1 MEAALESLEQAA
13 AFSPSAP
20 EILLLRAEIY
30 IYQGWLEDALAIL
43 ETLKDGAGRQL
54 LSEIYFVESIAYEQQ
69 NMHERMYFSLMA
81 SLNEDPDNEEAL
93 ERIWHSIDAC
103 KCYDEAAVLF
113 EEILEHNA
121 YCSIAWYNLG
131 HVKAYQGHYGEAIDC
146 YEYAYLAN
154 EKLEQAYRDCAEL
167 CFEMK
172 QFHRALDCYEE
183 LLEKFEVDSDILQH
197 IGQCNQHIG
206 NYKIAR
212 TFYMQALKYDPL
224 DDEVL
229 FHIGECF
236 AKEENWPRAIRYFQ
250 KAVSIED
257 SHEEYYGALAEAYRH
272 SGNFKKAKINF
283 EKAIDTAPEENR
295 FWIRYALFLV
305 ENNRVDEAFGLLDDA
320 EDNTIGVELA
330 YCRVACLFLAGHRQ
344 EGLYRLGEALD
355 EDIEAHRLLFSFNPG
370 LEFDPDIIS
379 MISAYMM

>member
-1 MEAALESLEQAA
+1 MSKKNNRTVIDMVTEYEAMLEMGVATFLDEDTCSQLIEYYEQDEQVDRALELVEHAIKHFPFSIDFFVKRAQLFVGEEKMEAALESLEQAA

-69 NMHERMYFSLMA
+69 NMHERMYFSLRA

-236 AKEENWPRAIRYFQ
+236 AKEENWPRAIR
-250 KAVSIED
+250 
-257 SHEEYYGALAEAYRH
+257 
-272 SGNFKKAKINF
+272 
-283 EKAIDTAPEENR
+283 
-295 FWIRYALFLV
+295 
-305 ENNRVDEAFGLLDDA
+305 
-320 EDNTIGVELA
+320 
-330 YCRVACLFLAGHRQ
+330 
-344 EGLYRLGEALD
+344 
-355 EDIEAHRLLFSFNPG
+355 
-370 LEFDPDIIS
+370 
-379 MISAYMM
+379 